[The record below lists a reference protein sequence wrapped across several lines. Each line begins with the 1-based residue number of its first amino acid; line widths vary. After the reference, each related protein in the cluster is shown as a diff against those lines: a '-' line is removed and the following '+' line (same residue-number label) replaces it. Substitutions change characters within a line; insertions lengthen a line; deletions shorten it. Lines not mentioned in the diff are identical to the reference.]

1 MKIESW
7 IFLGGAP
14 LFLVFAVVYSSVT
27 GWNEP
32 VGSACLFLT
41 FGLAL
46 LIGAYLAYTARHID
60 ARPEDN
66 PYGEIA
72 EGAGEL
78 GEFAPYSWWPLAIG
92 ASGVFLF
99 AGVAIGWWMIAI
111 GALFA
116 SISVV
121 GWVFEFYRGEHAH

>member
-1 MKIESW
+1 VKVESW
-7 IFLGGAP
+7 LFLGGAP
-14 LFLVFAVVYSSVT
+14 LFLVFAIVYASVT

-32 VGSACLFLT
+32 VGAAALFLT

-60 ARPEDN
+60 PRPEDD

-72 EGAGEL
+72 EGAGEI
-78 GEFAPYSWWPLAIG
+78 GEFAPYSWWPLAIA
-92 ASGVFLF
+92 ASGALIF
-99 AGVAIGWWMIAI
+99 AGAAIGPWMMAI
-111 GALFA
+111 GALFS
-116 SISVV
+116 SIAVV

>member
-1 MKIESW
+1 MKIESG

-14 LFLVFAVVYSSVT
+14 LFLAFAIAYGLVT

-32 VGSACLFLT
+32 VGASALFLT
-41 FGLAL
+41 SGLAIM
-46 LIGAYLAYTARHID
+46 IGAYLFYTARHID

-78 GEFAPYSWWPLAIG
+78 GEFAPHSWWPLVTAGSAAI
-92 ASGVFLF
+92 LF
-99 AGVAIGWWMIAI
+99 AGVAIGWWLMLIGAAAAAI
-111 GALFA
+111 G
-116 SISVV
+116 VV